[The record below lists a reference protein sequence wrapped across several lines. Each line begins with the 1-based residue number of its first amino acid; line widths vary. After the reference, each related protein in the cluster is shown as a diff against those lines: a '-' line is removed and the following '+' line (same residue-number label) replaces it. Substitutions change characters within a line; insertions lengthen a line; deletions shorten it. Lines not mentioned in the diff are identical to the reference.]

1 MNRFNSQPGDHKSSF
16 YCGSACSKQFLQFMH
31 QHADEPG
38 QNRFDLSPLTVEN
51 ATNENRVR
59 QPHPNGKPSDNNT
72 LHTEPR
78 AARLLET
85 MIFAAAR

>member
-1 MNRFNSQPGDHKSSF
+1 MLPPS
-16 YCGSACSKQFLQFMH
+16 
-31 QHADEPG
+31 E
-38 QNRFDLSPLTVEN
+38 
-51 ATNENRVR
+51 VR
-59 QPHPNGKPSDNNT
+59 LDNNM

>member
-1 MNRFNSQPGDHKSSF
+1 MIIGDMDTRPKT
-16 YCGSACSKQFLQFMH
+16 
-31 QHADEPG
+31 
-38 QNRFDLSPLTVEN
+38 R
-51 ATNENRVR
+51 
-59 QPHPNGKPSDNNT
+59 DNNT

>member
-1 MNRFNSQPGDHKSSF
+1 MLTSLLYSSD
-16 YCGSACSKQFLQFMH
+16 A
-31 QHADEPG
+31 
-38 QNRFDLSPLTVEN
+38 
-51 ATNENRVR
+51 
-59 QPHPNGKPSDNNT
+59 KPSPDGEARDNNT